1 MVWLRVRTTIPGGKA
16 GEVTRIRT
24 VPSFTAAQI
33 RAAEA
38 PLLAAGIPLMARAA
52 AALAHIA
59 TEFIGSAGSDQR
71 VLVIAGS
78 GDNGGDALFA
88 AARLTGRA
96 NVDVLL
102 TRDRCHLAGL
112 QAALDAGARQV
123 NETEASER
131 SYGLVIDGIVGIG
144 ASGSSALRGAS
155 RRIVEALL
163 PSLLSAAVPILAVDV
178 PSGVQ
183 PDTGEADDAV
193 LPATTTV
200 VFGGLKHGLTTGRGA
215 ELAGH
220 LILVKIGIDE
230 ELARLQPVGS
240 GAISALLD
248 AMSLNTA
255 TP

>member
-1 MVWLRVRTTIPGGKA
+1 MIPSGKA
-16 GEVTRIRT
+16 SGVTSMRT
-24 VPSFTAAQI
+24 VPSYTSAQI

-38 PLLAAGIPLMARAA
+38 PLIATGVPLMARAA
-52 AALAHIA
+52 AALAQIA
-59 TEFIGSAGSDQR
+59 TEHLGSAGSTPR

-88 AARLTGRA
+88 AARLVGRA
-96 NVDVLL
+96 NVDILL
-102 TRDRCHLAGL
+102 TRDRCHSAGL
-112 QAALDAGARQV
+112 RAALSADARHV
-123 NETEASER
+123 TETEASEQN
-131 SYGLVIDGIVGIG
+131 YGLVIDGIVGIG

-155 RRIVEALL
+155 RRIVETLL
-163 PSLLSAAVPILAVDV
+163 PALVSARTPVLAVDV
-178 PSGVQ
+178 PSGVL

-215 ELAGH
+215 ELAGR
-220 LILVKIGIDE
+220 LVLVKIGIDE

-240 GAISALLD
+240 GAISALVD
-248 AMSLNTA
+248 AMSLNTT